1 MGESTTVKE
10 TAFGPEDQGVEILE
24 HAVWCRIRVVCL
36 LIPSQVGLGDGDA
49 CEAVARRPA
58 CHRRPEGPG
67 NVPNMGGAGHG
78 GGVDGRASISRRSSG
93 LEGVSMAKAARTS
106 RGNRPDPGSALLP
119 ANHSPPSR
127 RLPPAWPPQRCG
139 PETACSG
146 AEIALTP
153 AITGTHNL
161 ARSQAHLSD
170 IPALPCPATLTCCS
184 PIHSFIHT
192 PVQVASSPTSIMSPG
207 PVHTRA
213 SPITR
218 DPARLSRP
226 QTPSAPPAPPPHPAP
241 PPPYKSPC

>member
-58 CHRRPEGPG
+58 CHRRPERPG

-170 IPALPCPATLTCCS
+170 IPALPS
-184 PIHSFIHT
+184 PFSIITHIHHVTGSCTHT
-192 PVQVASSPTSIMSPG
+192 GISHHKRSRSTISPSNALSTSRTSAAPG
-207 PVHTRA
+207 PT
-213 SPITR
+213 
-218 DPARLSRP
+218 PAV
-226 QTPSAPPAPPPHPAP
+226 
-241 PPPYKSPC
+241 